1 MKIGQV
7 AAVSGLPIKTIR
19 YYEDIGL
26 LEPSVERSES
36 GYRLFEESVLSRLT
50 FIKRT
55 KSLGLSLREIG
66 EILSIRDQGKLP
78 CQEVKHKLNN
88 KVQEMTDQ
96 IEALENLKAELQE
109 IIQHWQEQP
118 STNQAR
124 ETVCPN
130 IQSQRYSNGEH
141 LKTIQELPTY
151 QVNK

>member
-26 LEPSVERSES
+26 LKPSVERSKS
-36 GYRLFEESVLSRLT
+36 GYRLFEESVLGRLG
-50 FIKRT
+50 FIKRA
-55 KSLGLSLREIG
+55 KSLGLSLREIS
-66 EILSIRDQGKLP
+66 EILVIRDQGKLP
-78 CQEVKHKLNN
+78 CREVKQKLTS
-88 KVQEMTDQ
+88 KVQEITSQ
-96 IEALENLKAELQE
+96 IEAWENLKAELQE
-109 IIQHWQEQP
+109 ILQHWQEQP

-130 IQSQRYSNGEH
+130 IQSQRYTNGEH